1 MLHQSEILQYRTKLL
16 FTAHTS
22 AANFVLVPKVLLSP
36 LPSLPLLPLPLLP
49 LPLLPPLPP
58 LLMSLLLSL
67 SLPIIFVLVK
77 FGKQSDIL
85 LLTAQTTC
93 TAEYNDFNP
102 LNATT

>member
-36 LPSLPLLPLPLLP
+36 LPSLPLLP